1 MEKKGLGCQQPEP
14 GGQRVLYPSLS
25 VHLSCPQVTL
35 IPTFDSVAM
44 HEWYEE
50 THAQHQALG
59 ITVLG
64 SNSTVSMQ
72 DEAFPACKVEF

>member
-1 MEKKGLGCQQPEP
+1 MGGPQPP
-14 GGQRVLYPSLS
+14 APFTPLTS
-25 VHLSCPQVTL
+25 PQVTL

-50 THAQHQALG
+50 THTQHPALG